1 MFNTPEIRIEC
12 EDELKFNII
21 NIVSKNLRKENKN
34 IIDIDGVRVSDD
46 NGWWLLR
53 ASNTQQRLV
62 VRCESSSK
70 SGLEIQKKNV
80 LNQLNKVDYNF
91 NQKIFG

>member
-53 ASNTQQRLV
+53 ASNTNQHLLLD
-62 VRCESSSK
+62 ESSSK
-70 SGLEIQKKNV
+70 SGLEIQKKCFKSV
-80 LNQLNKVDYNF
+80 K
-91 NQKIFG
+91 